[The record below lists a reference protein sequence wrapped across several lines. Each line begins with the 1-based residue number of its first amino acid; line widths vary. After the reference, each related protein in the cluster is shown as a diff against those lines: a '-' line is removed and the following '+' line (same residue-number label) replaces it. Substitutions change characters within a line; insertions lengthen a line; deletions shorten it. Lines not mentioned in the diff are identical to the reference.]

1 MRIDFPFRPLPT
13 VKEGKQERERHV
25 YRLERVQ
32 RKKGDNSRSS
42 GRHERERN
50 SKADNSSSSR
60 NIKSCWIASSVMDE
74 CININTKGLQ
84 EKDEQDLFH
93 MLCI

>member
-1 MRIDFPFRPLPT
+1 MCIDLREY
-13 VKEGKQERERHV
+13 KEKR
-25 YRLERVQ
+25 
-32 RKKGDNSRSS
+32 
-42 GRHERERN
+42 GRTSEAVGGMRERN

-60 NIKSCWIASSVMDE
+60 SIKSCWIASSVMDE

>member
-1 MRIDFPFRPLPT
+1 MCIDLREY
-13 VKEGKQERERHV
+13 KEKR
-25 YRLERVQ
+25 
-32 RKKGDNSRSS
+32 
-42 GRHERERN
+42 GRTSEAVGGMRERN

-60 NIKSCWIASSVMDE
+60 NIKSCWIVSSVMDE

-84 EKDEQDLFH
+84 EKDEQELFH

>member
-1 MRIDFPFRPLPT
+1 MCIDLREY
-13 VKEGKQERERHV
+13 KEKRGITAEAV
-25 YRLERVQ
+25 
-32 RKKGDNSRSS
+32 G
-42 GRHERERN
+42 GMRERN

-74 CININTKGLQ
+74 CININTKALQ

>member
-1 MRIDFPFRPLPT
+1 MCIDLREY
-13 VKEGKQERERHV
+13 KEKR
-25 YRLERVQ
+25 
-32 RKKGDNSRSS
+32 
-42 GRHERERN
+42 GRTSEAVGGMRERN

>member
-1 MRIDFPFRPLPT
+1 MCIDLREY
-13 VKEGKQERERHV
+13 KEKR
-25 YRLERVQ
+25 
-32 RKKGDNSRSS
+32 
-42 GRHERERN
+42 GRTSEAVGGMRERN

-84 EKDEQDLFH
+84 EKDEQELFH